1 MKNKEADIIGKEE
14 SLTVTITSEMVND
27 FAKLSGDLNPIH
39 IDEEYAKQTIFGKRI
54 SHGMLVASLISNVI
68 ANKLPG
74 PGTIY
79 MSQDL
84 SFRKPVFINDE
95 VTAVVTVLEKKKEK
109 PIYKLKTVCVNQNN
123 EIVID
128 GESYVRY
135 KK

>member
-1 MKNKEADIIGKEE
+1 MKNKEVDIIGKEE
-14 SLTVTITSEMVND
+14 ALTVTITSEMVND

>member
-1 MKNKEADIIGKEE
+1 MKNKEVDIIGKEE

-84 SFRKPVFINDE
+84 SFRKPVFIDDE